1 MGLLIDQLRWTAD
14 GRPDEVAYVDLVR
27 DEQLTFGAWDRDS
40 NRLARGLVAAGV
52 RPGDRV
58 ALHLESEHLLRW
70 LVTYPGIHKAGAV
83 FVPTNTRLS
92 VPELAR
98 VLGHAEP
105 VLVLPSPTL
114 VDTVIAAAASVG
126 SLPRVI
132 DVTGPEW
139 DELVAHDDGPLDVP
153 VGEF

>member
-14 GRPDEVAYVDLVR
+14 GRPDEVAYVDLAR
-27 DEQLTFGAWDRDS
+27 GEQLTFSQWDRDS
-40 NRLARGLVAAGV
+40 NRLARGLIAAGV

-58 ALHLESEHLLRW
+58 ALHLESDHLLRW

-83 FVPTNTRLS
+83 FVPTNTRLT

-105 VLVLPSPTL
+105 VIVLTSPALVA
-114 VDTVIAAAASVG
+114 TVEAAAS
-126 SLPRVI
+126 S
-132 DVTGPEW
+132 
-139 DELVAHDDGPLDVP
+139 DG
-153 VGEF
+153 